1 MKAFPDKPTTR
12 HLFVVAASGPS
23 GNMEVPDLPGA
34 DPHTV
39 WQTLGSRLTK
49 ARSPLT
55 CPWHVLTSM
64 IGKHSSPH
72 DTEPKGGRLCEF

>member
-12 HLFVVAASGPS
+12 HLIVVAASGPS
-23 GNMEVPDLPGA
+23 GKTDVPGLPGA

-49 ARSPLT
+49 ARFAA
-55 CPWHVLTSM
+55 HVPMACADIHNRQTFIS
-64 IGKHSSPH
+64 
-72 DTEPKGGRLCEF
+72 T

>member
-23 GNMEVPDLPGA
+23 GNTEVPGLPA

-55 CPWHVLTSM
+55 CLRHVLTSVL
-64 IGKHSSPH
+64 GKHSSPH
-72 DTEPKGGRLCEF
+72 DTEPKGGRICEF